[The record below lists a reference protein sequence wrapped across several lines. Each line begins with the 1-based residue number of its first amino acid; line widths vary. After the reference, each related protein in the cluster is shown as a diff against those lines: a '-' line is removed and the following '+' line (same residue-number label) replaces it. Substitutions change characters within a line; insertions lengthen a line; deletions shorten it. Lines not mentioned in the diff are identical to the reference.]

1 MARLQIEVQQAERVI
16 QQTARRLLGERVIAD
31 RMVSLSDA
39 DARPIRRGRPQE
51 PTEFGYKLSVADTAE
66 GFVVAHEVY
75 LGNPADASTLQTMVA
90 GAKAIGMKVRTV
102 LADRGYG
109 NEVGDQALAAE
120 GIKDK
125 VIPRVG
131 KADPVEATSAW
142 RRRYRFRAGC
152 EGRISH
158 LKRRGLRRARLKGY
172 IGAQIWAGYGVLAH
186 NLDRIVALQ

>member
-1 MARLQIEVQQAERVI
+1 MRSIW
-16 QQTARRLLGERVIAD
+16 
-31 RMVSLSDA
+31 
-39 DARPIRRGRPQE
+39 
-51 PTEFGYKLSVADTAE
+51 
-66 GFVVAHEVY
+66 
-75 LGNPADASTLQTMVA
+75 GNPSDVSTLQAMVA

-109 NEVGDQALAAE
+109 NEAGDQVLATV

-142 RRRYRFRAGC
+142 RRKYRFRAGC

-158 LKRRGLRRARLKGY
+158 LKRRGLRRTRLKGY
-172 IGAQIWAGYGVLAH
+172 PGAQLWAGYGVLAH
-186 NLDRIVALQ
+186 NLDRMVALQ

>member
-1 MARLQIEVQQAERVI
+1 MCVDEGTFLVGDMSASGRLVV
-16 QQTARRLLGERVIAD
+16 LGA
-31 RMVSLSDA
+31 
-39 DARPIRRGRPQE
+39 P
-51 PTEFGYKLSVADTAE
+51 
-66 GFVVAHEVY
+66 

-90 GAKAIGMKVRTV
+90 RAKAIGMKVRTV

-120 GIKDK
+120 GIKHK

-152 EGRISH
+152 EGRISQ

-172 IGAQIWAGYGVLAH
+172 LGAEMWAGYGVLAH

>member
-1 MARLQIEVQQAERVI
+1 MLIRDALRCLTRWRKTRASAMNGRCYRVTRREVKSRQ
-16 QQTARRLLGERVIAD
+16 
-31 RMVSLSDA
+31 
-39 DARPIRRGRPQE
+39 RP
-51 PTEFGYKLSVADTAE
+51 T
-66 GFVVAHEVY
+66 HEESEQLALY
-75 LGNPADASTLQTMVA
+75 LAPDS
-90 GAKAIGMKVRTV
+90 KVP
-102 LADRGYG
+102 
-109 NEVGDQALAAE
+109 VGGKPLE
-120 GIKDK
+120 LIKDK